1 MTTYSVS
8 TTKDLLTAL
17 SKAASGDTISLA
29 TGTYANVNLAN
40 FKFASA
46 VTITS
51 ANPDKPAILTDLMV
65 KNSSGLTFSKLEFSE
80 LTPSK
85 LFGFQITGSSNITLD
100 KLDVHGLPNV
110 GSGQESA
117 PLMVRNSTSV
127 TITNS
132 TFHDAQFG
140 INIMD
145 NKGVTIT
152 NNTFHDL
159 RTDGIRGGG
168 DSNVLIAQNA
178 FTNFHPAS
186 GDHPDAIQLW
196 TTNTT
201 ASASNIT
208 IDSNLIT
215 RGTGAPAQGIFLRDQ
230 VGNLPFQN
238 VTITNNA
245 VLGALYNGIVVSG
258 VESGTITGNTV
269 IGYTDQKSWLTFSAA
284 PKLAF
289 ANNTASTFLNLDASS
304 SIIGANGNSL
314 TASAAAA
321 QEKSLAYDW
330 LLAHPGVL
338 YEQSPAGTALRA
350 QYAIANTA
358 TTLTLDGIGYTHI
371 TGTAAADTLT
381 AKAGT
386 PSVVESGAG
395 NDTLSDQTTAP
406 AYLVGGTGDDTYN
419 LRNANTHIIEAASGG
434 IDTVN
439 ASISTTLA
447 DNLENLRLMAPGLTG
462 YGNALDNQLTA
473 HASGSTLYGLD
484 GNDTLTGG
492 AGNDTLD
499 GGNGNDTLLGGGGTN
514 TLLGGAGNDT
524 LIGGAGND
532 ILSGGTGNDT
542 LTGGA
547 GADTFIFT
555 ALDVKTYTT
564 DTITDFTRG
573 QDKLDLSQIDAKTA
587 TITRDDAFTF
597 IGTTAFHHI
606 AGELRYDVANGT
618 ATVYGDTNGDGIA
631 DFALILKS
639 ITALSATDFIL

>member
-17 SKAASGDTISLA
+17 SKAASGDTITLA
-29 TGTYANVNLAN
+29 TGTYANVTLAN
-40 FKFASA
+40 LKFASA

-65 KNSSGLTFSKLEFSE
+65 KNSSGLTFSKLELSE

-85 LFGFQITGSSNITLD
+85 MFGFQIVGSNAITLD

-110 GSGQESA
+110 GSGQEGS
-117 PLMVRNSTSV
+117 PLMVRNSTGI

-132 TFHDAQFG
+132 AFHDAQTG
-140 INIMD
+140 VSILD
-145 NKGVTIT
+145 NKGLTIT
-152 NNTFHDL
+152 NNSFSNL
-159 RTDGIRGGG
+159 SVDGIHGGG
-168 DSNVLIAQNA
+168 DSNVLIAQNS
-178 FTNFHPAS
+178 FTNFHPNPNY
-186 GDHPDAIQLW
+186 HPDAIQLW

-215 RGTGAPAQGIFLRDQ
+215 RGTGDPIQGIFISDQ

-245 VLGALYNGIVVSG
+245 VLGALYNGIAIKG
-258 VESGTITGNTV
+258 VDSGTVTGNTV
-269 IGYTDQKSWLTFSAA
+269 IGYTDQKSWLTVWSS

-289 ANNTASTFLNLDASS
+289 ANNSVTAVSKVDAAPT
-304 SIIGANGNSL
+304 SIIGSNGNSL
-314 TASAAAA
+314 TAAATAA

-350 QYAIANTA
+350 QYAITNTA

-395 NDTLSDQTTAP
+395 NDTLSDQTTAT
-406 AYLVGGTGDDTYN
+406 AYLVGGSGDDTYN
-419 LRNANTHIIEAASGG
+419 LRNANTHIIEAASSG

-447 DNLENLRLMAPGLTG
+447 DNVENLRLMAPGLTG

-492 AGNDTLD
+492 AGND
-499 GGNGNDTLLGGGGTN
+499 
-514 TLLGGAGNDT
+514 
-524 LIGGAGND
+524 
-532 ILSGGTGNDT
+532 ILSGGSGNDT
-542 LTGGA
+542 LTGGG
-547 GADTFIFT
+547 GADTFTFT

-573 QDKLDLSQIDAKTA
+573 MDKIDLSQIDAKTA
-587 TITRDDAFTF
+587 TITRDDAFNF

-618 ATVYGDTNGDGIA
+618 TTVYADTNGDGLA

-639 ITALSATDFIL
+639 LTTLSATDFIL